1 MKVRKMKAKVLIV
14 GIITVTIVALACKK
28 DQFTTR
34 PQLKFKSVN
43 GDLVLSNQ
51 SLVFYLQVTDKEG
64 DLGTTSRIYSEK
76 VSRHCAD
83 TETKDSLRIPDN
95 IGTRKNLDVEVEYA
109 FQTPPKCV
117 ANSAVDDTC
126 YFKFWIIDEAKN
138 VSDTVTSPTI
148 IIR

>member
-1 MKVRKMKAKVLIV
+1 MKAKVLIV
-14 GIITVTIVALACKK
+14 GIITVTIVAIACKK

-43 GDLVLSNQ
+43 GELILSNQ
-51 SLVFYLQVTDKEG
+51 SLVFLLQVTDKEG
-64 DLGTTSRIYSEK
+64 DIKSHIWSEK

-83 TETKDSLRIPDN
+83 TETTDSLNIPD
-95 IGTRKNLDVEVEYA
+95 GFPQRKYVDAEIEYA
-109 FQTPPKCV
+109 YETPPKCV

-126 YFKFWIIDEAKN
+126 YFKFWIKDEAGN

>member
-14 GIITVTIVALACKK
+14 GIITVTIVAIACKK

-43 GDLVLSNQ
+43 SELVMSNQ

-64 DLGTTSRIYSEK
+64 DLRGESRVYSEK

-83 TETKDSLRIPDN
+83 AQVIDSLRIPDN
-95 IGTRKNLDVEVEYA
+95 ITSRKDLDVEVEYA
-109 FQTPPKCV
+109 FQSPPKCV
-117 ANSAVDDTC
+117 ANSGPDDTC
-126 YFKFWIIDEAKN
+126 YFKFWIKDEAKN
-138 VSDTVTSPTI
+138 VSDTIISPTI

>member
-1 MKVRKMKAKVLIV
+1 MKAKVLIV
-14 GIITVTIVALACKK
+14 GIITVTIVAIACKK

-43 GDLVLSNQ
+43 TELVLSNQ

-64 DLGTTSRIYSEK
+64 DFTGQSRVYSEK

-83 TETKDSLRIPDN
+83 TETKDSLRIPEN
-95 IGTRKNLDVEVEYA
+95 ITTRKDLDVEIEYA

-126 YFKFWIIDEAKN
+126 YFKFWIKDAANN

>member
-1 MKVRKMKAKVLIV
+1 MKAKVLIV
-14 GIITVTIVALACKK
+14 GIITVTIVAIACKK

-43 GDLVLSNQ
+43 TELVLSNQ
-51 SLVFYLQVTDKEG
+51 PLVFYLQVTDKEG
-64 DLGTTSRIYSEK
+64 DFTGQSRVYSEK

-83 TETKDSLRIPDN
+83 TETQDSLRIPDN
-95 IGTRKNLDVEVEYA
+95 ITTRKDMDVEIEYA

-126 YFKFWIIDEAKN
+126 YFKFWIKDAANN